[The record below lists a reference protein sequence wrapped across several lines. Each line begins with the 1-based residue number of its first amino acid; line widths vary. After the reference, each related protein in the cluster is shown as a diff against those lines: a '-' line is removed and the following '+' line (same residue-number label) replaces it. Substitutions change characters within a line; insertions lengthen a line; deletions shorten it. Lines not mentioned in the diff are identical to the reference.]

1 MTEEQLQVIKE
12 NFVNTPDGYTISG
25 SVRLIE
31 QMKDNGIALAEEVE
45 LQKAN
50 AEQYLQDNVVL
61 HNENLILNN
70 ENQRL
75 SSALDCTEL
84 AEAKARVEIERLR
97 KGISDLR
104 IYIGY
109 QRHSDLSENIVD
121 ILYKILNGEN
131 EDGESNE

>member
-1 MTEEQLQVIKE
+1 MTEEQLQAIKE

-31 QMKDNGIALAEEVE
+31 QMKDNGISLVNELE

-50 AEQYLQDNVVL
+50 AEQYLQDNVEL

-70 ENQRL
+70 EIQRL
-75 SSALDCTEL
+75 SSALDRTEL
-84 AEAKARVEIERLR
+84 VEAKERIEIERLR
-97 KGISDLR
+97 KGILDLR

-109 QRHSDLSENIVD
+109 QRHSDLSENVVD
-121 ILYKILNGEN
+121 ILYKILNVEN